1 MRNLGVA
8 VLALA
13 LPMLAQAQSTANAA
27 SHPAESASR
36 AYKVFQDEPVA
47 NWRALNDAVE
57 RIGGWKVYAREQLPV
72 EKRTSPQDVV
82 PANSGVRK

>member
-8 VLALA
+8 ALALT

-36 AYKVFQDEPVA
+36 AYRIFQDEPVA
-47 NWRALNDAVE
+47 NWRALNDTVE
-57 RIGGWKVYAREQLPV
+57 RIGGWKVYAREQLPSERPV
-72 EKRTSPQDVV
+72 TSQDAT
-82 PANSGVRK
+82 PANAGARK